1 MLHLFDKVAI
11 KILFMTTEITTPKEL
26 QKMDPVFGQLSF
38 DNHEQIVFCNDKDTG
53 LKAIIGIHNSVLGP
67 ALGGTRMW
75 NYTNEWEAL
84 NDVLRLSRGMTYK
97 SAITGLNL
105 GGGKAVIIGDAKTQK
120 TPELMH
126 KFGEFVHSLS
136 GRYIT
141 AEDVGMV
148 TADMDTV
155 RDVTPYVTGISEA
168 RGGSGNPSPVTAYG
182 VYMGMK
188 AAAKYQFGSDKLD
201 GKKVLVQ
208 GIGHVGETLVDYLT
222 KEGALVQ
229 ITDINLDRLIE
240 ISAKYGATIFNG
252 DDLYSADVDIYAPCA
267 LGATINDDTVYKIK
281 AKVIAGA
288 ANNQLANENIH
299 GPILQDRGIVY
310 APDFLINAGGIINV
324 YGEIAHY
331 GKEEAMRRTE
341 NIYNTTL
348 EIFDYAVQNKLTPQ
362 KAAIKIAELRIANHK
377 KENENLKS

>member
-1 MLHLFDKVAI
+1 MNAAF
-11 KILFMTTEITTPKEL
+11 TTGKEL
-26 QKMDPVFGQLSF
+26 QKMDPVFGQMSF
-38 DNHEQIVFCNDKDTG
+38 DDHEQIVFCNDKDTG
-53 LKAIIGIHNSVLGP
+53 LKAIIGIHNSVMGP
-67 ALGGTRMW
+67 ALGGTRMF
-75 NYTNEWEAL
+75 NYANEWEAL
-84 NDVLRLSRGMTYK
+84 NDVLRLSRGMTFK
-97 SAITGLNL
+97 AAITGLNI

-120 TPELMH
+120 TPELMR

-141 AEDVGMV
+141 AEDVGME
-148 TADMDTV
+148 TSDMDIV

-188 AAAKYQFGSDKLD
+188 AAAKQQFGSDVLS

-222 KEGALVQ
+222 KEGAIVT
-229 ITDINLDRLIE
+229 IADINEEKLNE
-240 ISAKYGATIFNG
+240 VSAKYHAEIYRGE
-252 DDLYSADVDIYAPCA
+252 DLYTADVDIYAPCA
-267 LGATINDDTVYKIK
+267 MGATLNDNTVHKIK

-288 ANNQLANENIH
+288 ANNQLADENVH
-299 GPILQDRGIVY
+299 GAILQERGILY

-324 YGEIAHY
+324 YAELAHY
-331 GKEEAMRRTE
+331 DKAEIMRKTE

-348 EIFDYAVQNKLTPQ
+348 EIFDFAIANNITTH
-362 KAAIKIAELRIANHK
+362 KAALTIAQNRIARRKLENSK
-377 KENENLKS
+377 K

>member
-1 MLHLFDKVAI
+1 
-11 KILFMTTEITTPKEL
+11 MTTEITTAKEL
-26 QKMDPVFGQLSF
+26 QKMDPVFGQVSF

-75 NYTNEWEAL
+75 NYANEWEAL

-97 SAITGLNL
+97 SAMAGLNL

-120 TPELMH
+120 TPELMR

-188 AAAKYQFGSDKLD
+188 AAANNQFGSAALD

-208 GIGHVGETLVDYLT
+208 GIGHVGETLVDYLS

-229 ITDINLDRLIE
+229 ITDINQDKLQE
-240 ISAKYGATIFNG
+240 VSTKYGASIFTG

-288 ANNQLANENIH
+288 ANNQLANENVH
-299 GPILQDRGIVY
+299 GPILQERGILY
-310 APDFLINAGGIINV
+310 APDFVINAGGIINV
-324 YGEIAHY
+324 YAEIAHY
-331 GKEEAMRRTE
+331 DSAEAMRRTE

-348 EIFDYAVQNKLTPQ
+348 EIFDYGVKHNLTPQ
-362 KAAIKIAELRIANHK
+362 KAAMAIADARIEQRRQ
-377 KENENLKS
+377 ENAR